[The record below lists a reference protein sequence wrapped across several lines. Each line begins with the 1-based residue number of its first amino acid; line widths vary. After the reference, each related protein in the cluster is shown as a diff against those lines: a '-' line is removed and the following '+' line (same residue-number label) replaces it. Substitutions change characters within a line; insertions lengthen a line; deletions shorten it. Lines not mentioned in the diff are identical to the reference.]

1 MQVVREDLRIEA
13 QRQLLA
19 QQELHRLEQLVEATM
34 QEFWMVEQEVER
46 QQQVLGQRHQGIKE
60 EEAELLALKDSVRE
74 VQAEM
79 LRFTR
84 QLAHVDDECGQ
95 LECQL
100 NDVRQAL
107 LAAGEEV
114 TARRS
119 DLKAQKEAGNS
130 LRSELLGLEAGRLS
144 KEQEVEACRRR
155 IQEVEAAISECKDHS
170 VKAFREKEVWIRKVE
185 ELKAEDAQLSAVC
198 SGLRRAAHA
207 GALAT
212 EDVQSELQVAFRKRE
227 ALVEETTANRKASA
241 AFAVQLQ
248 QLRPEIAE
256 ADERCARLE
265 TSLVQKSKD
274 LEDELLRKRSLQQDL
289 DLVTE
294 ALWEQR
300 SMGKSV
306 EQAMSP
312 KASPL
317 NGASRVSPSPASAA
331 TLRSPGSGSV
341 PLRRLR

>member
-1 MQVVREDLRIEA
+1 M
-13 QRQLLA
+13 
-19 QQELHRLEQLVEATM
+19 
-34 QEFWMVEQEVER
+34 
-46 QQQVLGQRHQGIKE
+46 LGRFCH
-60 EEAELLALKDSVRE
+60 
-74 VQAEM
+74 VQ
-79 LRFTR
+79 
-84 QLAHVDDECGQ
+84 
-95 LECQL
+95 
-100 NDVRQAL
+100 
-107 LAAGEEV
+107 
-114 TARRS
+114 
-119 DLKAQKEAGNS
+119 
-130 LRSELLGLEAGRLS
+130 
-144 KEQEVEACRRR
+144 
-155 IQEVEAAISECKDHS
+155 
-170 VKAFREKEVWIRKVE
+170 
-185 ELKAEDAQLSAVC
+185 AEDAQLSAVC